1 MGRKPKLRAQAR
13 EVDGDSRIGRTIFM
27 QISRQISGHCAGLTP
42 RHISTHASKQSI
54 RRSGPAKSRRRETDG
69 FIITLVAIFL
79 LFVVGAMAALSIDVV
94 TFYTARSEAQLAAD
108 SGALAG
114 ARVLANSGATSD
126 SSGNTFTAAQLIAGA
141 VATQVAESNSV
152 GGQPL
157 LAGNISVSFNGNNG
171 SPCPQAQ
178 QVSNPCVTVQITT
191 TVPVFFARIWGNTQ
205 VTISASATAEAYNPS
220 GLATGA
226 SSSQNIPIAPS
237 CVKPW
242 LLPNIDPT
250 SSAGNPTPIFNKTFG
265 TIENSALLGWETPN
279 PRGSIRFYARC
290 DGNGNCNGSTGT
302 AAAWQYFVGDNSSFP
317 QPTQSVP
324 SCTLT
329 TPFQESI
336 AGCVQTPIA
345 CGTTSSGSVP
355 SSQVNIDF
363 VDDSSLNTQAAEA
376 VNCLA
381 HLSGGKGDT
390 ISSTMMPPTP
400 FEFTAGD
407 DNPLVQAGSL
417 TSEKET
423 MVSDSLVTVP
433 VFDSTGTPSS
443 PVTVIGFVQLFLQPN
458 GKAVSGFTTPQYG
471 IRTKIINLV
480 GCGTNST
487 GTPPVYGNG
496 ATAVPVRLI
505 SPP

>member
-1 MGRKPKLRAQAR
+1 
-13 EVDGDSRIGRTIFM
+13 M
-27 QISRQISGHCAGLTP
+27 QTSRQISAHSGE
-42 RHISTHASKQSI
+42 RISRLISIHASKQGM
-54 RRSGPAKSRRRETDG
+54 RRSDSAKSRRCEADG

-108 SGALAG
+108 AGALAG

-126 SSGNTFTAAQLIAGA
+126 SSGNTFLAAQPIAGP

-157 LAGNISVSFNGNNG
+157 LAGNISVSFNGNG

-220 GLATGA
+220 GLAT
-226 SSSQNIPIAPS
+226 SSSTTQGIPVAPS

-242 LLPNIDPT
+242 LLPNINPIN
-250 SSAGNPTPIFNKTFG
+250 GNPIFDAASGQILDSN
-265 TIENSALLGWETPN
+265 LLGTEFPN
-279 PRGSIRFYARC
+279 ATSTTEFYARC
-290 DGNGNCNGSTGT
+290 EAVGNCTGSSGT
-302 AAAWQYFVGDNSSFP
+302 VAAWQYFVGDPSSFP
-317 QPTQSVP
+317 QPTQSLP

-329 TPFQESI
+329 MPFQESI

-345 CGTTSSGSVP
+345 CGTTSSGSSP
-355 SSQVNIDF
+355 TSQVN
-363 VDDSSLNTQAAEA
+363 VDLTYNPSLNRQAGEA

-381 HLSGGKGDT
+381 HLSGGNGDT
-390 ISSTMMPPTP
+390 ILSTMMPPTP

-407 DNPLVQAGSL
+407 DNPLVQAGIL
-417 TSEKET
+417 TSGAET

-433 VFDSTGTPSS
+433 VFNSSGTVSS

-458 GKAVSGFTTPQYG
+458 GNAVVRLGSSPHYPIQ
-471 IRTKIINLV
+471 TKIINLV

>member
-1 MGRKPKLRAQAR
+1 
-13 EVDGDSRIGRTIFM
+13 M
-27 QISRQISGHCAGLTP
+27 QISRQISAHCAGRTP
-42 RHISTHASKQSI
+42 RHISTRASKKI
-54 RRSGPAKSRRRETDG
+54 TRWGDPAKFRRREADG

-126 SSGNTFTAAQLIAGA
+126 SSGATLTAAQAIALP
-141 VATQVAESNSV
+141 VATQVAESNTV

-157 LAGNISVSFNGNNG
+157 LGGNISVTFNGNG

-178 QVSNPCVTVQITT
+178 QVSNACVTVQVTT
-191 TVPVFFARIWGNTQ
+191 AVPVFFARIWGNTQ
-205 VTISASATAEAYNPS
+205 VSISASATAEAYNPS
-220 GLATGA
+220 GLATSVSITQGV
-226 SSSQNIPIAPS
+226 PIAPS

-242 LLPNIDPT
+242 LLPNIDPLT
-250 SSAGNPTPIFNKTFG
+250 GNRIFDTNSGQIQNSS
-265 TIENSALLGWETPN
+265 LLGWETPN

-290 DGNGNCNGSTGT
+290 DGNGHCNGSTGT
-302 AAAWQYFVGDNSSFP
+302 AAAWQYFVGDPGSFP
-317 QPTQSVP
+317 QPTQSLP
-324 SCTLT
+324 SCSLT

-345 CGTTSSGSVP
+345 CGATSSGSVP
-355 SSQVNIDF
+355 TSQVGIDF
-363 VDDSSLNTQAAEA
+363 IDDSNLDTQAGEA

-381 HLSGGKGDT
+381 HLSGQKGDT
-390 ISSTMMPPTP
+390 ITSTMMPPTP

-417 TSEKET
+417 PAGKQT

-433 VFDSTGTPSS
+433 VFDSSGAISS
-443 PVTVIGFVQLFLQPN
+443 PVNVIGFVQLFLQPN
-458 GKAVSGFTTPQYG
+458 GRAVSALGTPSYG

>member
-1 MGRKPKLRAQAR
+1 
-13 EVDGDSRIGRTIFM
+13 M
-27 QISRQISGHCAGLTP
+27 QTSRQISAHSGERIS
-42 RHISTHASKQSI
+42 RHISIHASKQGM
-54 RRSGPAKSRRRETDG
+54 RRSDSAKSRRCEADG

-108 SGALAG
+108 AGALAG

-126 SSGNTFTAAQLIAGA
+126 SSGNTFLAAQPIAGP

-157 LAGNISVSFNGNNG
+157 LAGNISVSFNGNG

-178 QVSNPCVTVQITT
+178 QVSNPCVTVQVTT

-220 GLATGA
+220 GLAT
-226 SSSQNIPIAPS
+226 SSSTTQGVPVAPS

-242 LLPNIDPT
+242 LLPNIDP
-250 SSAGNPTPIFNKTFG
+250 SSSPGSPTPIFDKASG
-265 TIENSALLGWETPN
+265 MIVNSALLGWETPSA
-279 PRGSIRFYARC
+279 PGSIRLHTR
-290 DGNGNCNGSTGT
+290 CNGPCSTGSLT
-302 AAAWQYFVGDNSSFP
+302 AEEWRYYQGDDTNFP
-317 QPTQSVP
+317 TPTQSLP
-324 SCTLT
+324 ACSLATN
-329 TPFQESI
+329 FQKSI
-336 AGCVQTPIA
+336 AGCVTAPIV
-345 CGTTSSGSVP
+345 CGGP
-355 SSQVNIDF
+355 PQSQVNI
-363 VDDSSLNTQAAEA
+363 NTNPDGTLDQEAAEA

-381 HLSGGKGDT
+381 HTSAEKGDT
-390 ISSTMMPPTP
+390 ISSTMIPPTP

-407 DNPLVQAGSL
+407 DNPLVQAGTL
-417 TSEKET
+417 TSEAQT
-423 MVSDSLVTVP
+423 MVSDSIVTVP
-433 VFDSTGTPSS
+433 VFDNSPFSGDVSS
-443 PVTVIGFVQLFLQPN
+443 PVVVIGFVQLFIQPN
-458 GKAVSGFTTPQYG
+458 GRAVTRFGTPQYG